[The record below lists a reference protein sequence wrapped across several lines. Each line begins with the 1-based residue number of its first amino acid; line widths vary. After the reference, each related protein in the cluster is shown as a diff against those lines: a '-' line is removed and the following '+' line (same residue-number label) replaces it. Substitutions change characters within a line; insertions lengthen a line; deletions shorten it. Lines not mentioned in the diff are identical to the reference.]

1 MTRSRCDSFFPT
13 QISVSA
19 KKLLRRSRCPL
30 PLKQIHEM
38 VISELG
44 ETLDYQQFL
53 HALRTSAKN
62 GAPRFIIDGEVIAL
76 ANGTLG
82 RSECRAPPE
91 SCSWQL
97 DSCEPAVQEQ
107 ISRRTK
113 TLLCS
118 FGGAMQLDDIEE
130 HLRANG
136 CLWSREQLITS
147 LQSSAKNGV
156 PRYVFHGEVVQLA
169 KGLSWRQEQKEASK
183 QLSTFLQQVDFCS
196 CPWNIALDLPS
207 FKGNSELLKQVVH
220 DQSHADGRPRFEV
233 RKLRGSEWVVATESP
248 KRYNCQEKLRQQAFE
263 AIRALDTEVQSRP
276 SKLLEESKDTADIS
290 RLGQLMRD
298 WISGASWLTCFD
310 HSTLVDEVPG
320 IMTRVHLFDGTGIE
334 VRLHMFMDPTE
345 TYIHN
350 HRSNFFSYCLSGS
363 YWHKI
368 WGSDES
374 SQGEGE
380 RYFVVNRTR
389 DPLFEQPFEKPGS
402 LSVIAAHTHQERGSY
417 YIRSVTPH
425 TVQPQMEG
433 DRATPVLTI
442 YIKDK
447 AAGPDTLVRVAKMQ
461 ELTSLREQQQQV
473 QDCPLQGHEKLE
485 RLRAMHHLTRHADK
499 LRKRPPLRV

>member
-38 VISELG
+38 VNSELG

-248 KRYNCQEKLRQQAFE
+248 KRYNCQE
-263 AIRALDTEVQSRP
+263 
-276 SKLLEESKDTADIS
+276 
-290 RLGQLMRD
+290 
-298 WISGASWLTCFD
+298 
-310 HSTLVDEVPG
+310 G
-320 IMTRVHLFDGTGIE
+320 IWV
-334 VRLHMFMDPTE
+334 
-345 TYIHN
+345 
-350 HRSNFFSYCLSGS
+350 
-363 YWHKI
+363 
-368 WGSDES
+368 
-374 SQGEGE
+374 
-380 RYFVVNRTR
+380 
-389 DPLFEQPFEKPGS
+389 
-402 LSVIAAHTHQERGSY
+402 
-417 YIRSVTPH
+417 
-425 TVQPQMEG
+425 
-433 DRATPVLTI
+433 
-442 YIKDK
+442 
-447 AAGPDTLVRVAKMQ
+447 
-461 ELTSLREQQQQV
+461 
-473 QDCPLQGHEKLE
+473 
-485 RLRAMHHLTRHADK
+485 
-499 LRKRPPLRV
+499 

>member
-1 MTRSRCDSFFPT
+1 
-13 QISVSA
+13 
-19 KKLLRRSRCPL
+19 
-30 PLKQIHEM
+30 
-38 VISELG
+38 
-44 ETLDYQQFL
+44 
-53 HALRTSAKN
+53 
-62 GAPRFIIDGEVIAL
+62 
-76 ANGTLG
+76 
-82 RSECRAPPE
+82 
-91 SCSWQL
+91 
-97 DSCEPAVQEQ
+97 
-107 ISRRTK
+107 
-113 TLLCS
+113 
-118 FGGAMQLDDIEE
+118 
-130 HLRANG
+130 
-136 CLWSREQLITS
+136 
-147 LQSSAKNGV
+147 
-156 PRYVFHGEVVQLA
+156 
-169 KGLSWRQEQKEASK
+169 
-183 QLSTFLQQVDFCS
+183 
-196 CPWNIALDLPS
+196 
-207 FKGNSELLKQVVH
+207 
-220 DQSHADGRPRFEV
+220 
-233 RKLRGSEWVVATESP
+233 
-248 KRYNCQEKLRQQAFE
+248 
-263 AIRALDTEVQSRP
+263 
-276 SKLLEESKDTADIS
+276 
-290 RLGQLMRD
+290 MRD

-389 DPLFEQPFEKPGS
+389 DPLFEQPIEKPGS

-461 ELTSLREQQQQV
+461 ELTSLREQQQEV

-499 LRKRPPLRV
+499 LRKRPPAAGVTRRHLDSEMFAQA